1 LTQRKRAVVFE
12 ILVEVEKLGAEVKIY
27 ELAQYQLV
35 VVPAFV
41 PCLESVL
48 RYSIDSSRGKL
59 GSKVFVQTFVTSR
72 SSKVWL

>member
-1 LTQRKRAVVFE
+1 MQRKLAVAFE
-12 ILVEVEKLGAEVKIY
+12 SLAKVERLGAEVKIY

-35 VVPAFV
+35 VVPASL
-41 PCLESVL
+41 PCLESVSG
-48 RYSIDSSRGKL
+48 YSIDSSHGKL